1 MNSQSA
7 AADSQFEDVITKNEK
22 KIKEE
27 LIKKLESA
35 AIYLKNASFSTP
47 WISTIYT

>member
-1 MNSQSA
+1 MNSQPA

-22 KIKEE
+22 KKKTIRKE

-35 AIYLKNASFSTP
+35 DIYLKNT
-47 WISTIYT
+47 